1 MRTHI
6 ALLLCIILCLCAA
19 PPAKALDGIFMA
31 NVNEAEW
38 NAENACWVER
48 HYIAAADEFSAFV
61 YTTHAEEY
69 ERDGVR
75 APLVCE
81 AYIGSNESERITL
94 TLDENWLIGI
104 QTAVHLVNAEL
115 IIGESATAVN
125 YGSIYIESGSTL
137 TVNGTLE
144 NEAIEYVSGEFRL
157 NCGIY
162 IRDGGTLN
170 ALSGKYT
177 GDGKLHKSAN
187 GTALGTEQGDAL
199 RFSNGQELS
208 ALLNQCG
215 EYAALYA
222 SGAVTLDS
230 VFTLPYGAEIVIDG
244 GNSLTLAPGASLECT
259 GNIWVNGG
267 ALTVSD
273 GASITFGSEN
283 ARIWANAEAGS
294 AVSGQGLDSITAR
307 YTRQSINNSQ
317 TDMDAA
323 IGGAYS
329 DEIIHIID
337 VNTDVSINQAWDI
350 SENML
355 IHVNGGARLT
365 LNAAVTLRGVLH
377 VYSGAELNICAA
389 LTNEAYG
396 SIAGVERGLCVFAGG
411 MATLGSGGEYT
422 GDGTRRVYGSMDGFC
437 HAETEAELNAAL
449 ASGADTVYVSQ
460 DTAITVNGAVSIP
473 RGVTLTLLS
482 GARLNVADGAL
493 LVNMGAIELSETAAL
508 HIVNGAQYIR
518 GGAEKFRGT
527 VTGLDAQPRL
537 FNTTTARTVG
547 LFTDVSAEYA
557 PLCTD
562 AVRIFEN
569 MQLCYALSIG
579 KSIAGMDVSLE
590 DGSGLSAQWSIT
602 DGGAAIT
609 LLGSGSETEEQIC
622 LNIAFTDGTAGRY
635 CFVIRLSA
643 TEGAYRLGDID
654 RSGRIDVRDAVL
666 LCIKIAQGDADAD
679 INGDGRL
686 NIADVAALC
695 RIIFQG

>member
-19 PPAKALDGIFMA
+19 PPSKALGGIFMA

-48 HYIAAADEFSAFV
+48 HYIAAEDEFSAFV
-61 YTTHAEEY
+61 YAPHAEEY

-81 AYIGSNESERITL
+81 AYIGSAGSERITL

-115 IIGESATAVN
+115 IIGENATAVN

-144 NEAIEYVSGEFRL
+144 NEAIEYVSGELRL

-170 ALSGKYT
+170 ALSGEYT

-187 GTALGTEQGDAL
+187 GAALGTEQGDVL

-208 ALLNQCG
+208 ALLAQCG

-222 SGAVTLDS
+222 GGAVTLDS
-230 VFTLPYGAEIVIDG
+230 AFTLPYGVEIVING
-244 GNSLTLAPGASLECT
+244 GNSLNLAPGASLECT

-294 AVSGQGLDSITAR
+294 AVSGQRLGSITAR
-307 YTRQSINNSQ
+307 YTRQSINSQ

-323 IGGAYS
+323 LRAAYS
-329 DEIIHIID
+329 DGIIHIID
-337 VNTDVSINQAWDI
+337 VNTPVSINQAWNI
-350 SENML
+350 GENML

-365 LNAAVTLRGVLH
+365 LSAAVTLRGVMH
-377 VYSGAELNICAA
+377 VYAGAGLNICAT
-389 LTNEAYG
+389 LTNEAHG

-411 MATLGSGGEYT
+411 MATLGPGGEYT
-422 GDGTRRVYGSMDGFC
+422 GNGTRRVYGSMDGFC

-449 ASGADTVYVSQ
+449 SSGADTVYIGQ
-460 DTAITVNGAVSIP
+460 DAIVAVNGAVSIP
-473 RGVTLTLLS
+473 RGVTLKLLS
-482 GARLNVADGAL
+482 GARLSIADGAL
-493 LVNMGAIELSETAAL
+493 LINMGAIELSKTAAL
-508 HIVNGAQYIR
+508 HISNGAQYIR
-518 GGAEKFRGT
+518 GGEEKFRGT
-527 VTGLDAQPRL
+527 VTGLGAQPLL
-537 FNTTTARTVG
+537 FNSTTAKTVG
-547 LFTDVSAEYA
+547 LFTNASAEYA
-557 PLCTD
+557 QLCTD
-562 AVRIFEN
+562 AVRMFEN
-569 MQLCYALSIG
+569 MRLCYALSIG

-590 DGSGLSAQWSIT
+590 EGSSLSAQWSIT

-609 LLGSGSETEEQIC
+609 LFGSGNETEETVC
-622 LNIAFTDGTAGRY
+622 LNISFADGTVGRY
-635 CFVIRLSA
+635 CFIIRLSK
-643 TEGAYRLGDID
+643 TEGAYRTGDID
-654 RSGRIDVRDAVL
+654 RSGRVDVRDAVL
-666 LCIKIAQGDADAD
+666 LCIKIAHGDADAD

-695 RIIFQG
+695 RIIFQD

>member
-19 PPAKALDGIFMA
+19 PPSKALGGIFMA

-38 NAENACWVER
+38 NAENVCWVER

-61 YTTHAEEY
+61 YATHAEEY
-69 ERDGVR
+69 ERDGLR

-81 AYIGSNESERITL
+81 AYIGSAESERLML
-94 TLDENWLIGI
+94 TLDGDWLIGI

-115 IIGESATAVN
+115 IIGESAAAVN

-137 TVNGTLE
+137 TVNGALE
-144 NEAIEYVSGEFRL
+144 NEAIEYASGELRL

-162 IRDGGTLN
+162 IRDGGMLN
-170 ALSGKYT
+170 ALKGKYT
-177 GDGKLHKSAN
+177 GGGKLYKSAN
-187 GTALGTEQGDAL
+187 GAALGTEQGDAL
-199 RFSNGQELS
+199 RFSNGHELS
-208 ALLNQCG
+208 VLLDQCG

-222 SGAVTLDS
+222 CGAVTLDS
-230 VFTLPYGAEIVIDG
+230 AFTLPYGAEIIING
-244 GNSLTLAPGASLECT
+244 GNSLALAPGASLACT

-273 GASITFGSEN
+273 GANITFGNEN

-294 AVSGQGLDSITAR
+294 SVIGPGLESITAQ
-307 YTRQSINNSQ
+307 YTKKGVNSQ
-317 TDMDAA
+317 ADMDAA
-323 IGGAYS
+323 LGGAYS
-329 DEIIHIID
+329 DELIHIID
-337 VNTDVSINQAWDI
+337 VNTPVSINWAWSI
-350 SENML
+350 GENML
-355 IHVNGGARLT
+355 IRVNGGARIT
-365 LNAAVTLRGVLH
+365 LNAAVMLRGALQ
-377 VYSGAELNICAA
+377 VYNGAELNICAA

-396 SIAGVERGLCVFAGG
+396 SAAGVERGLCILAGG
-411 MATLGSGGEYT
+411 RATLGSGGEYT

-449 ASGADTVYVSQ
+449 SSGADTVFISQ
-460 DTAITVNGAVSIP
+460 DAAVTVSGVVSIP
-473 RGVTLTLLS
+473 RGVTLALLS

-493 LVNMGAIELSETAAL
+493 LINMGAIELSETAAL
-508 HIVNGAQYIR
+508 HISNGAQYIR

-527 VTGLDAQPRL
+527 VTGLDAQLRL

-547 LFTDVSAEYA
+547 LFTDASAEYA
-557 PLCTD
+557 RLCTD
-562 AVRIFEN
+562 AVRMFED
-569 MQLCYALSIG
+569 MRLCYALSSG

-590 DGSGLSAQWSIT
+590 DGSRLSAQWSMT
-602 DGGAAIT
+602 GGGAEIT
-609 LLGSGSETEEQIC
+609 LLGSGNETEEQIC
-622 LNIAFTDGTAGRY
+622 LNIAFADGTAERY
-635 CFVIRLSA
+635 CFIIRLSA

-654 RSGRIDVRDAVL
+654 QNCRIDVRDAVL
-666 LCIKIAQGDADAD
+666 LCIKIAQGDTDAD

-686 NIADVAALC
+686 NIADAAALC

>member
-1 MRTHI
+1 MRTNI

-19 PPAKALDGIFMA
+19 PPSKAHDGIFMA

-61 YTTHAEEY
+61 YAAHAEEY

-81 AYIGSNESERITL
+81 AYIGSAGSERLTL
-94 TLDENWLIGI
+94 TLDSDWLIGI

-115 IIGESATAVN
+115 IIDENATVVN

-137 TVNGTLE
+137 MANGALE

-162 IRDGGTLN
+162 IRDGGTFN
-170 ALSGKYT
+170 ALNGKYT
-177 GDGKLHKSAN
+177 GGGKLYKSAN
-187 GTALGTEQGDAL
+187 GAALGTEQGNAL

-208 ALLNQCG
+208 ALLDQCG

-222 SGAVTLDS
+222 CGAVTLDLA
-230 VFTLPYGAEIVIDG
+230 FTLPYGAKIVIDG
-244 GNSLTLAPGASLECT
+244 GNSLTLAPSASLECT

-273 GASITFGSEN
+273 GANITFGN
-283 ARIWANAEAGS
+283 AAARIWANAEAGS
-294 AVSGQGLDSITAR
+294 SVTGQGLDSITVR
-307 YTRQSINNSQ
+307 YSKKGVNSQ
-317 TDMDAA
+317 ADMDAA
-323 IGGAYS
+323 LGGAYS
-329 DEIIHIID
+329 DEVIHIID
-337 VNTDVSINQAWDI
+337 VNTPVSINQAWNI
-350 SENML
+350 GENML

-365 LNAAVTLRGVLH
+365 LNAAVTLSGALH
-377 VYSGAELNICAA
+377 VYNGAELDICAA

-396 SIAGVERGLCVFAGG
+396 SIAGAERGLCIFAGG
-411 MATLGSGGEYT
+411 RAMLAAGGEYT
-422 GDGTRRVYGSMDGFC
+422 GDGTQRVYGSMDGFC

-449 ASGADTVYVSQ
+449 SSGADTVFISQ
-460 DTAITVNGAVSIP
+460 DAAVKVSGILSIP
-473 RGVTLTLLS
+473 RGVTLKMLS
-482 GARLNVADGAL
+482 GTRLSIADGAL
-493 LVNMGAIELSETAAL
+493 LVNMGTIELSETAAL
-508 HIVNGAQYIR
+508 HISTGAQYIR
-518 GGAEKFRGT
+518 GGEEKFSGT

-547 LFTDVSAEYA
+547 LFTDESAEYA

-562 AVRIFEN
+562 AVRVFEN
-569 MQLCYALSIG
+569 MRLRYALSTG
-579 KSIAGMDVSLE
+579 KSIAGMDVSFE
-590 DGSGLSAQWSIT
+590 DGSSLSAQWSIT

-609 LLGSGSETEEQIC
+609 LFSSGNETEEQIC
-622 LNIAFTDGTAGRY
+622 LNIAFADGTAERY
-635 CFVIRLSA
+635 CFIIRLSA

-654 RSGRIDVRDAVL
+654 QSGRIDVRDAVL
-666 LCIKIAQGDADAD
+666 LCTKIAQGDADAD

-686 NIADVAALC
+686 NIADAAALC

>member
-6 ALLLCIILCLCAA
+6 AMLLCIILCLCAA

-61 YTTHAEEY
+61 YATHEDEY
-69 ERDGVR
+69 EQDGVR

-81 AYIGSNESERITL
+81 AYIGSAESERITL

-104 QTAVHLVNAEL
+104 QTAVHLVNTEL
-115 IIGESATAVN
+115 IIGENATAVN

-137 TVNGTLE
+137 TVNGALE

-170 ALSGKYT
+170 ALNGKYT
-177 GDGKLHKSAN
+177 GGGKLYKSAN
-187 GTALGTEQGDAL
+187 GAALGTEQGDAL

-208 ALLNQCG
+208 ALLAQCG
-215 EYAALYA
+215 EYAALCA
-222 SGAVTLDS
+222 GGAVTLDAA
-230 VFTLPYGAEIVIDG
+230 FTLPYGAEIVING
-244 GNSLTLAPGASLECT
+244 GNSLTLAPGALLACT

-267 ALTVSD
+267 ALMVGD
-273 GASITFGSEN
+273 GANIAFGN
-283 ARIWANAEAGS
+283 TAARIWANAEAGS
-294 AVSGQGLDSITAR
+294 SVIGPGLESITVR
-307 YTRQSINNSQ
+307 YTKKGVNSQ
-317 TDMDAA
+317 ADMDAA
-323 IGGAYS
+323 LGGAYS

-365 LNAAVTLRGVLH
+365 LNAAVTLRGALQ
-377 VYSGAELNICAA
+377 VYNGAELNICAA

-396 SIAGVERGLCVFAGG
+396 SAAGIERGLCVFAGG
-411 MATLGSGGEYT
+411 RAMLGSGGEYT

-449 ASGADTVYVSQ
+449 SSGADTVFISQ
-460 DTAITVNGAVSIP
+460 DAAVTVSGVVSIP

-493 LVNMGAIELSETAAL
+493 LINMGAIELNETAAL
-508 HIVNGAQYIR
+508 HISNGAQYIR
-518 GGAEKFRGT
+518 GGAEKLRGT

-537 FNTTTARTVG
+537 FNATTARTVG
-547 LFTDVSAEYA
+547 LFTDASAEYA
-557 PLCTD
+557 RLCTD
-562 AVRIFEN
+562 AVRMFEN
-569 MQLCYALSIG
+569 MRLSYALSIG
-579 KSIAGMDVSLE
+579 KSIAGMDVLLE
-590 DGSGLSAQWSIT
+590 DGSSLSAQWSMT

-609 LLGSGSETEEQIC
+609 LFGSGNETEETVC
-622 LNIAFTDGTAGRY
+622 LNIAFADGTAERY
-635 CFVIRLSA
+635 CFVIRLSKN
-643 TEGAYRLGDID
+643 EGAYRLGDID

-666 LCIKIAQGDADAD
+666 LCIKIAQGDTDAD

-686 NIADVAALC
+686 NIADAAALC

>member
-31 NVNEAEW
+31 NANETEW

-61 YTTHAEEY
+61 CATHAEEY

-81 AYIGSNESERITL
+81 AYIGSAESECFTITL
-94 TLDENWLIGI
+94 DSDWLIGI

-115 IIGESATAVN
+115 IIGENATAVN

-137 TVNGTLE
+137 TVNGALE
-144 NEAIEYVSGEFRL
+144 NEAIEYVSGELRL

-170 ALSGKYT
+170 ALSGEYT
-177 GDGKLHKSAN
+177 GDGKLYKSAN
-187 GTALGTEQGDAL
+187 GAALGTEQGDAL

-208 ALLNQCG
+208 ALLAQCG

-222 SGAVTLDS
+222 NGAVTLDS
-230 VFTLPYGAEIVIDG
+230 AFTLPYGAEIVIDS
-244 GNSLTLAPGASLECT
+244 GNSLTLASGASLECT

-267 ALTVSD
+267 AFTVSD
-273 GASITFGSEN
+273 GASITFGNEN

-294 AVSGQGLDSITAR
+294 YVSGQGLDGITAR
-307 YTRQSINNSQ
+307 YTRRSINSQ
-317 TDMDAA
+317 ADMDAA
-323 IGGAYS
+323 IRGAYS
-329 DEIIHIID
+329 DEVIHIID
-337 VNTDVSINQAWDI
+337 VNTPVGINQAWDI
-350 SENML
+350 GENML

-365 LNAAVTLRGVLH
+365 LNAAVMLRGAMH
-377 VYSGAELNICAA
+377 VYAGAELNICAA
-389 LTNEAYG
+389 FTNEAYG

-411 MATLGSGGEYT
+411 MATLGADGEYM
-422 GDGTRRVYGSMDGFC
+422 GNGTRRVYGSMDGFC

-449 ASGADTVYVSQ
+449 SSGADTVYVSQ
-460 DTAITVNGAVSIP
+460 DTAIAVNGAVSIP
-473 RGVTLTLLS
+473 RGVTLKLLPD
-482 GARLNVADGAL
+482 ARLSIASGAL
-493 LVNMGAIELSETAAL
+493 LINMGAIELDETAAL
-508 HIVNGAQYIR
+508 HISNGAQYIR
-518 GGAEKFRGT
+518 GGAEKFSGT

-537 FNTTTARTVG
+537 FNSTTAQAVG
-547 LFTDVSAEYA
+547 LFTEASAEYA
-557 PLCTD
+557 TLCTD
-562 AVRIFEN
+562 AVRMFEN
-569 MQLCYALSIG
+569 MRLCYALSIG
-579 KSIAGMDVSLE
+579 KSIDSMDISFE
-590 DGSGLSAQWSIT
+590 AGSGLSAQWSIT

-609 LLGSGSETEEQIC
+609 LFGSGNETEEQIC
-622 LNIAFTDGTAGRY
+622 LNISFADGTAGRY
-635 CFVIRLSA
+635 CFVLRLSK
-643 TEGAYRLGDID
+643 TEGVYRLGDID

-666 LCIKIAQGDADAD
+666 LCIKIARGDADAD

>member
-1 MRTHI
+1 MRTNV
-6 ALLLCIILCLCAA
+6 ALLMCIILCLCVA
-19 PPAKALDGIFMA
+19 PPSKAHDGIFMA

-38 NAENACWVER
+38 NAEDACWVER

-61 YTTHAEEY
+61 YAPHAEEY
-69 ERDGVR
+69 ERDGLH

-81 AYIGSNESERITL
+81 AYIGSAELERLTL
-94 TLDENWLIGI
+94 TLDEDWLIGI

-115 IIGESATAVN
+115 IIGGNATAVN

-137 TVNGTLE
+137 TVNGALE

-170 ALSGKYT
+170 ALNGEYT
-177 GDGKLHKSAN
+177 GDGKLYKSAN
-187 GTALGTEQGDAL
+187 GAALGTEQGEAL

-208 ALLNQCG
+208 ALLDQCG

-222 SGAVTLDS
+222 SGAVTIDS
-230 VFTLPYGAEIVIDG
+230 AFTLPYGAEIVING
-244 GNSLTLAPGASLECT
+244 GNSLTLAPGASLACT

-267 ALTVSD
+267 ALAVSS
-273 GASITFGSEN
+273 GANIAFGN
-283 ARIWANAEAGS
+283 TAVRIWANAEAGS
-294 AVSGQGLDSITAR
+294 SVIGQGLDSITVR
-307 YTRQSINNSQ
+307 YTRQSINSQ

-323 IGGAYS
+323 IRGAYS

-337 VNTDVSINQAWDI
+337 VDMPVSINQAWNI
-350 SENML
+350 GENML
-355 IHVNGGARLT
+355 IRVNGGARLT
-365 LNAAVTLRGVLH
+365 LNAAVTLRGALH
-377 VYSGAELNICAA
+377 VYAGAELDICAT

-396 SIAGVERGLCVFAGG
+396 SAAGVERGLCVFAGG
-411 MATLGSGGEYT
+411 TAMLAAGGEYT
-422 GDGTRRVYGSMDGFC
+422 GNGTRRVYGSMDGFC

-449 ASGADTVYVSQ
+449 SSGADTVYISQ
-460 DTAITVNGAVSIP
+460 DAAVTVSGVVSIP
-473 RGVTLTLLS
+473 RGVTLALLS
-482 GARLNVADGAL
+482 GARLSIVDGAL

-508 HIVNGAQYIR
+508 HISTGAQYIR

-547 LFTDVSAEYA
+547 LFTEASAEYA

-562 AVRIFEN
+562 TVRMFEN
-569 MQLCYALSIG
+569 MRLSYALSIG

-590 DGSGLSAQWSIT
+590 DGSSLSAQWSIT
-602 DGGAAIT
+602 DGGAEIT
-609 LLGSGSETEEQIC
+609 LFGSGNETEETVC
-622 LNIAFTDGTAGRY
+622 LNIAFADGTAGRY
-635 CFVIRLSA
+635 CFIIRLSE

-666 LCIKIAQGDADAD
+666 LCIKIARGDADAD

>member
-6 ALLLCIILCLCAA
+6 ALLLCIMLCLCAA
-19 PPAKALDGIFMA
+19 PPSKALGGIFMA

-48 HYIAAADEFSAFV
+48 HYIAAEDEFSAFV
-61 YTTHAEEY
+61 YAPHAEEY

-81 AYIGSNESERITL
+81 AYIGSDGSERITL
-94 TLDENWLIGI
+94 MLDENWLIGI

-115 IIGESATAVN
+115 IIGENATAVN

-144 NEAIEYVSGEFRL
+144 NEAIEYVSGELRL

-162 IRDGGTLN
+162 IRDGCTLN
-170 ALSGKYT
+170 ALNGEYK
-177 GDGKLHKSAN
+177 GDGKLYKSAN
-187 GTALGTEQGDAL
+187 GAALGTEQGNAL
-199 RFSNGQELS
+199 RFSNGRELS
-208 ALLNQCG
+208 ALLAQCG

-222 SGAVTLDS
+222 RGAVTLDS
-230 VFTLPYGAEIVIDG
+230 AFTLPYGTEIVING
-244 GNSLTLAPGASLECT
+244 GNSLTLAPGASLACT

-273 GASITFGSEN
+273 GANITFGNET

-294 AVSGQGLDSITAR
+294 SVIGPGLESITVR
-307 YTRQSINNSQ
+307 YTQKGVNSQ
-317 TDMDAA
+317 ADMDAA
-323 IGGAYS
+323 LGGAYS

-337 VNTDVSINQAWDI
+337 VNTPVSINRAWSI
-350 SENML
+350 GENLL
-355 IHVNGGARLT
+355 IRVNGGARLT
-365 LNAAVTLRGVLH
+365 LGAAVMLRGALQ
-377 VYSGAELNICAA
+377 VYNGAELNICAA

-396 SIAGVERGLCVFAGG
+396 NVAGVERGLCVFAGG
-411 MATLGSGGEYT
+411 TAMLASGGKYA

-449 ASGADTVYVSQ
+449 SSGANTVHVSQ
-460 DTAITVNGAVSIP
+460 DAIVAVNGAVSIP
-473 RGVTLTLLS
+473 RGVTLKLLS
-482 GARLNVADGAL
+482 GARLSVADGAL
-493 LVNMGAIELSETAAL
+493 LINMGAIELNETAAL
-508 HIVNGAQYIR
+508 HISNGAQYIR
-518 GGAEKFRGT
+518 GGAEKFGGT

-537 FNTTTARTVG
+537 FNTTTARAVG
-547 LFTDVSAEYA
+547 LFTEASAEYA
-557 PLCTD
+557 QLCTD
-562 AVRIFEN
+562 AVRMFED
-569 MQLCYALSIG
+569 MRLCYALSIG

-590 DGSGLSAQWSIT
+590 DGSGLSAQWSMT
-602 DGGAAIT
+602 DGGAEIT
-609 LLGSGSETEEQIC
+609 LLGRGSETGEQIC
-622 LNIAFTDGTAGRY
+622 LNIAFADGTAGRY
-635 CFVIRLSA
+635 CFIIRLSA

-654 RSGRIDVRDAVL
+654 QSGRVDVRDAVL
-666 LCIKIAQGDADAD
+666 LCIKIAKGDADAD

-686 NIADVAALC
+686 NVADAAALC